1 MEFPR
6 QEYWSGLPFLPPRD
20 LHESGIEPESLAQQ
34 ADWLLSEPSGKSNDW
49 SVMLKGWEGLTTVYP
64 GAHLPSPS
72 PSLFSLD
79 PTLHPT
85 PIQGTT
91 VTQTGGPSA

>member
-6 QEYWSGLPFLPPRD
+6 QEYWSGLSFPPPRG

-49 SVMLKGWEGLTTVYP
+49 RVMLKGWEGLFDNCVP
-64 GAHLPSPS
+64 RGPPPFPKPLPVLS
-72 PSLFSLD
+72 
-79 PTLHPT
+79 
-85 PIQGTT
+85 
-91 VTQTGGPSA
+91 